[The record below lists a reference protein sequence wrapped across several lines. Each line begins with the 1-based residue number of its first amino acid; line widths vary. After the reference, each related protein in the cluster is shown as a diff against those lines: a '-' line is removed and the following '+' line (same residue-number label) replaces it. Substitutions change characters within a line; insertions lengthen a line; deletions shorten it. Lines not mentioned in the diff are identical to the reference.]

1 MSAKHTPG
9 PWKSAW
15 VEVGGS
21 IVEEF
26 AGYLVWPADL
36 TSIQALMMGNV
47 ISSPWGSEDDAV
59 AEANSQLTA
68 AAPELLDA
76 LRPFAECAEHDIGQS
91 EDDADTFRNSTH
103 NRAPKIT
110 VGDLR
115 RARAA
120 IAKATGQ

>member
-68 AAPELLDA
+68 AAPELLGVLREMFEQGPVQVA
-76 LRPFAECAEHDIGQS
+76 LAGNPIAC
-91 EDDADTFRNSTH
+91 DDLE
-103 NRAPKIT
+103 K
-110 VGDLR
+110 